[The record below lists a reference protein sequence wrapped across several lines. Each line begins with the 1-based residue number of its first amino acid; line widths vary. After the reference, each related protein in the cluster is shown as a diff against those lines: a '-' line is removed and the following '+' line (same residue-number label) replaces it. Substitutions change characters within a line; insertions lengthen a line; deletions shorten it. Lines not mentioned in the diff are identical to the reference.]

1 MHLLLALADIAGIV
15 PLPFLSIPISHAIG
29 NSRKCHT
36 GQRVLKASKAVEAN
50 PFQS

>member
-29 NSRKCHT
+29 NLHNATS
-36 GQRVLKASKAVEAN
+36 VSV
-50 PFQS
+50 S